1 MSIGRIVR
9 HCAALAFTL
18 TLSGVALADDPS
30 YTLYSIDP
38 CPPSHGTVGS
48 GYRDMSMR
56 LLAEELSAT
65 ATPGAAVAGG
75 YRDSLVRFSKAER
88 TGPVLAPSKV
98 VGGGYRDSV
107 ARFPGT
113 IRPEAPRH
121 AMLRCGRLD
130 SI

>member
-1 MSIGRIVR
+1 MSIGRIIR
-9 HCAALAFTL
+9 YSAALAFTL
-18 TLSGVALADDPS
+18 TLSGVAFADGAAAV
-30 YTLYSIDP
+30 TFDP
-38 CPPSHGTVGS
+38 CPPSHGIIGT

-56 LLAEELSAT
+56 LVAEEASAT
-65 ATPGAAVAGG
+65 ATPGVAMASG
-75 YRDSLVRFSKAER
+75 YRGSLMRFSTAER
-88 TGPVLAPSKV
+88 TGPLAAPSKI

-113 IRPEAPRH
+113 FVRETPRH